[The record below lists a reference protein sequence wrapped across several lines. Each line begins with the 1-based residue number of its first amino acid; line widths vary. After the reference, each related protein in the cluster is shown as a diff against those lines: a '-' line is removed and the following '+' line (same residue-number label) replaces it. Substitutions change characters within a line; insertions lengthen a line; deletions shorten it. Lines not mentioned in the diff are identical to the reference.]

1 MKGFFF
7 VYFLFLWA
15 SISANPLY
23 DSISSLIENGKIR
36 EAQKILDENSE
47 WKGNPTILQF
57 QTEIWIREA
66 EIAFQTRNY
75 SRALELYEKAYP
87 YWPLHPVVQER
98 IPYLKNLLQNSVLSA
113 RPKSNSP
120 KLETEKLLVN
130 NLENT
135 NNLVLQP
142 KQAEDKYYIPF
153 LCTVGASF
161 VLNFLFVLQKFWMKK

>member
-7 VYFLFLWA
+7 IYFLFLFG

-23 DSISSLIENGKIR
+23 DSISILIETGKIR
-36 EAQKILDENSE
+36 EAQKIIDDNSE
-47 WKGNPTILQF
+47 WKGNPTLVQF

-66 EIAFQTRNY
+66 EIAFQSKNY
-75 SRALELYEKAYP
+75 SKALELYKKASP
-87 YWPLHPVVQER
+87 YWPLHPVIQER
-98 IPYLKNLLQNSVLSA
+98 IPYLKNLLQKSVLSA
-113 RPKSNSP
+113 RPKVNSP
-120 KLETEKLLVN
+120 KLETEKLLIN

-135 NNLVLQP
+135 NHLVLQP

-153 LCTVGASF
+153 LFTVGASF